1 MNEDKKEHLKMI
13 ADIITRMAS
22 NSFQLKSWTVSLIS
36 AILIFADFKNQIC
49 FIWIAYIPIIV
60 FWLLD
65 AFYLQLERKYRKLY
79 SLVQKDYINETD
91 NVSCFDMN
99 TQNIRVDNLFK
110 IMFSKSIWPIYT
122 VILVATL
129 VVLLKNKCFG

>member
-13 ADIITRMAS
+13 EDIITRMAS

-36 AILIFADFKNQIC
+36 AILIFADFKNEIC

-60 FWLLD
+60 FWILD
-65 AFYLQLERKYRKLY
+65 AFYLQLERKYRGLY
-79 SLVQKDYINETD
+79 NLVQKDYVNKTD
-91 NVSCFDMN
+91 NVSCFDMS
-99 TQNIRVDNLFK
+99 TKNISVDNILR
-110 IMFSKSIWPIYT
+110 IMISKSIWPIYV

-129 VVLLKNKCFG
+129 IVLLKNKCLG